1 MTAYRPLVSDNNI
14 RIKEC
19 TSGEYDQ
26 MHQQIAYL
34 YSQNPTVEL
43 SVVASSGNISPT
55 MVDRR
60 YFTGTSQ
67 DTGNAAFGT
76 ATNPT
81 VANDVTYDKISQ
93 TVTTV
98 TKPTYSLKPVRV
110 DGSVGVMEMTEQDV
124 VDTFISPVIA
134 NMLTASTASA
144 GMAGGGYFIST
155 TASVANATNLGTV
168 YIDTRSVGNGAYP
181 LLTLNTGEQF
191 FDTNTINEYRL
202 QRADGVAA
210 SCRTPLIVDGT
221 SGLRHMTVSEF
232 DTYFA
237 DLIRYCI
244 YGYAGQTLRY
254 NVGTNGSGSGTVQGS
269 VMTDTQLTGST
280 QENRV
285 VDPGDTDPNDYM
297 SQLQPSGAPSTH
309 NYYELKLER
318 T

>member
-26 MHQQIAYL
+26 MLQQIAYL
-34 YSQNPTVEL
+34 YSQNPTVQL
-43 SVVASSGNISPT
+43 SVVASGGNISPA

-60 YFTGTSQ
+60 YYTGTSQ

-81 VANDVTYDKISQ
+81 VVNDVTYDKITQ
-93 TVTTV
+93 TVTAAA
-98 TKPTYSLKPVRV
+98 KPAYSLKPVRV
-110 DGSVGVMEMTEQDV
+110 DGSVGVIEMTEQDV
-124 VDTFISPVIA
+124 IDTYIAPVVTNILA
-134 NMLTASTASA
+134 ASTASA

-155 TASVANATNLGTV
+155 TASVSNATNLGTV
-168 YIDTRSVGNGAYP
+168 YIDTRSVGTGAYP
-181 LLTLNTGEQF
+181 LLTNSSGEQF
-191 FDTNTINEYRL
+191 FDTSTINEYRL
-202 QRADGVAA
+202 QRADGVTT

-221 SGLRHMTVSEF
+221 SGLKHMTVSEF

-237 DLIRYCI
+237 ALIRHCI
-244 YGYAGQTLRY
+244 YDQSGQTLRY

-280 QENRV
+280 QVDRV
-285 VDPGDTDPNDYM
+285 TDAGDTDPNDYM
-297 SQLQPSGAPSTH
+297 SQLQPSGTPSTH